1 MYMKALSAPE
11 GNRKDMK
18 RPVPFLDIKVPVLLK
33 LMCVFDVVS
42 VKITAGF
49 FFLLW
54 VLLNKLILCSHE
66 KISTNS

>member
-49 FFLLW
+49 FFFF
-54 VLLNKLILCSHE
+54 VGVTKQAYSMF
-66 KISTNS
+66 T